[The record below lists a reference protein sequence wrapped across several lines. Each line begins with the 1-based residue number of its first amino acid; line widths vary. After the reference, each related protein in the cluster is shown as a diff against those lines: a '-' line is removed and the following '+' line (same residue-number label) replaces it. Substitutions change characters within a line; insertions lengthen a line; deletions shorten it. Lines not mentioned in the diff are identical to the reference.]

1 MQAIEQDVRQFVIE
15 TFQFGVDDGRLADDD
30 SFLEKGLIDSMGI
43 LTLISHVEERYGI
56 RVDDAELIPDNWDSI
71 ARISSYISGKGGLRL
86 VGSEQSQA

>member
-56 RVDDAELIPDNWDSI
+56 RVDDTELIPDNWDSI

-86 VGSEQSQA
+86 VGSEQSQT

>member
-56 RVDDAELIPDNWDSI
+56 RVDDTELIPDNWDSI
-71 ARISSYISGKGGLRL
+71 ARISSYISAKGGLRL
-86 VGSEQSQA
+86 VGSEQS